1 MEIIKMFKSKKN
13 LWVIAAIAVVLLAGG
28 GFAYYK
34 LGVEPAALKAQET
47 DETPQTAVIR
57 RGSLEIS
64 ASGSGTLVAASEKD
78 LSFSVSGTVGAVYVT
93 VGDQVK
99 EGDMLAQLTD
109 LEQLQADVASSRVD
123 LLMAQKDLQ
132 DLYDNTDMALADA
145 YAAYVEAKN
154 TYEDAEIAVKRK
166 DYARCSQDMNT
177 MYLEEY
183 QKWIDKVEDIEE
195 RYPDSDALIDA
206 KNELATA
213 QANYEYCIGYTD
225 QEILESEADY
235 EVAKAN
241 FNITQSELE
250 ALQAVE
256 GVNPDDLAL
265 AKAQVTSAEL
275 DLKIAEATLDGATL
289 EAPFDGTIVSI
300 NGDIGEEVD
309 TSTFITIADLS
320 RLFVEINLD
329 ETDMDMIA
337 VGYEVSVV
345 FDALPEKIFNGTVV
359 QVDPV
364 VVSSGQYDT
373 IQGLVEL
380 DSSVL
385 EVGQKL
391 PLGLSATV
399 DVIAGKIDNA
409 LLVPVEALQEQT
421 DDSYTVYVMNG
432 QTPEAREVEI
442 GLKDYTYAE
451 VISGLTQ
458 GDVVVTGN
466 VEIN

>member
-13 LWVIAAIAVVLLAGG
+13 LWVIAAIALLLLAGG

-34 LGVEPAALKAQET
+34 LGVETAALEAQET

-57 RGSLEIS
+57 RGSLEVS

-78 LSFSVSGTVGAVYVT
+78 LSFSVSGTVGVVSVT

-99 EGDMLAQLTD
+99 EGDQLAELTD
-109 LEQLQADVASSRVD
+109 LEQLQADVASSKVD

-132 DLYDNTDMALADA
+132 DLYDNTDVALADA
-145 YAAYVEAKN
+145 YAAYVDAKN

-166 DYARCSQDMNT
+166 GYARCSQDMNT
-177 MYLEEY
+177 RYLEEY
-183 QKWIDKVEDIEE
+183 QKWIDKIEDLEE
-195 RYPDSDALIDA
+195 RYPDADELLDA

-235 EVAKAN
+235 EVSKAN
-241 FNITQSELE
+241 FNSTQSELE
-250 ALQAVE
+250 ALQAAE
-256 GVNPDDLAL
+256 GVDPDDLAL

-275 DLKIAEATLDGATL
+275 NLKIVEDTLAGATL

-300 NGDIGEEVD
+300 KGDIGEEVD

-359 QVDPV
+359 QVDPEL
-364 VVSSGQYDT
+364 VSSGQYDM
-373 IQGLVEL
+373 IQALVEL
-380 DSSVL
+380 DSSAL

-399 DVIAGKIDNA
+399 DVIAGQVQNA
-409 LLVPVEALQEQT
+409 LLVPMEALQEQT
-421 DDSYTVYVMNG
+421 DGSYTVYVMNG

-451 VISGLTQ
+451 VINGLRQ